1 MMVTVI
7 DEIFLNFIATLIVD
21 KMATSLFL
29 EPFKNFKFFLIM
41 TMKCKLWNKKLFFF
55 SSQIHYLFVSRV

>member
-41 TMKCKLWNKKLFFF
+41 TMKCKL
-55 SSQIHYLFVSRV
+55 